1 MKMNDKKTKRFRLFD
16 FNRDG
21 KGVSKDEI
29 VGPPNLKNFFKTF
42 FRKFSKLL
50 SVNLMM
56 LFRLPTMMLVLFIAS
71 SMLVGLPIF
80 NVIYSVIIS
89 LLGASVPAAES
100 ELLSPVYGMYIASGS
115 FESGSFV
122 SSSVSLQQMMQSYG
136 GIIDAPTYSIAY
148 YAVIGALALFTIV
161 TWGWQNVGSAYLTR
175 NMVRGDAVFVWSDY
189 FRSIKKNLKQGFF
202 MGVIDSI
209 IMVVLVVDVCH
220 MVTTAGEDFMSQ
232 MMLFLVIGLAVL
244 YLIMRKYIYLMLITF
259 DMSVWKMFKNAL
271 IFTTLGLKRNAMAF
285 VGKAVITAINIALL
299 LILLPMNIVVPL
311 ILPLVYY
318 LATSAYISSYAYYPV
333 IEKYMIT
340 PYQN

>member
-1 MKMNDKKTKRFRLFD
+1 MNDKKTKRFRLFD

-56 LFRLPTMMLVLFIAS
+56 LFRLPTMVLVLFIAS
-71 SMLVGLPIF
+71 SMLIGFPIF

-100 ELLSPVYGMYIASGS
+100 ELLAPIHGMYIASGS

-122 SSSVSLQQMMQSYG
+122 SSSVSLQQMMQNYG

-148 YAVIGALALFTIV
+148 YAVIGSLALFTLV

-220 MVTTAGEDFMSQ
+220 MLTTSGEDFMSQ
-232 MMLFLVIGLAVL
+232 MMLFLVIGLSVL

-285 VGKAVITAINIALL
+285 LGKAVITVINLALV

-311 ILPLVYY
+311 VLPLVYY
-318 LATSAYISSYAYYPV
+318 LATSAYISAYAYYPV